1 MKMDE
6 KLTDIVISINTRL
19 ASIDAKIDN
28 QQSQLKDHSERI
40 RRLETVYTV
49 EPLKKNMKDELLSF
63 ALKAVIGLVAVVA
76 ALTGSG
82 SILTQIVK

>member
-1 MKMDE
+1 MDE
-6 KLTDIVISINTRL
+6 RLTDIVISINTRL
-19 ASIDAKIDN
+19 ASIDAKLDN
-28 QQSQLKDHSERI
+28 VQSQLKDHSERI
-40 RRLETVYTV
+40 RRLETV
-49 EPLKKNMKDELLSF
+49 EPSKKNMKDELLGF

>member
-1 MKMDE
+1 
-6 KLTDIVISINTRL
+6 
-19 ASIDAKIDN
+19 
-28 QQSQLKDHSERI
+28 
-40 RRLETVYTV
+40 
-49 EPLKKNMKDELLSF
+49 MKDELLGF